1 MNEETKQKLKEIKQ
15 RFRLVMNGPASQSM
29 REKGLN
35 YKVNWGVPLPE
46 LRRMAKDYGHN
57 YALAIELWKEDI
69 RECKVLAT
77 LIMPPE
83 RMSED
88 LVDVWMEQN
97 HSQEMAELLAMN
109 LLQYL
114 SFAPVLAYKWIAT
127 DDTLRQLTGYSLLSR
142 LFMKGQEPNER
153 GVNEF
158 LDQARAVMEGS
169 DAILKHAA
177 YNCLLRFCELG
188 DDYAT
193 IAGKA
198 MKGLDIL

>member
-88 LVDVWMEQN
+88 LVDVWHAVVLFARRQKN
-97 HSQEMAELLAMN
+97 RHSQ
-109 LLQYL
+109 
-114 SFAPVLAYKWIAT
+114 K
-127 DDTLRQLTGYSLLSR
+127 
-142 LFMKGQEPNER
+142 
-153 GVNEF
+153 
-158 LDQARAVMEGS
+158 RAKPE
-169 DAILKHAA
+169 K
-177 YNCLLRFCELG
+177 N
-188 DDYAT
+188 
-193 IAGKA
+193 
-198 MKGLDIL
+198 

>member
-109 LLQYL
+109 LLQHL

-127 DDTLRQLTGYSLLSR
+127 DDTLR
-142 LFMKGQEPNER
+142 
-153 GVNEF
+153 
-158 LDQARAVMEGS
+158 
-169 DAILKHAA
+169 
-177 YNCLLRFCELG
+177 
-188 DDYAT
+188 
-193 IAGKA
+193 
-198 MKGLDIL
+198 

>member
-83 RMSED
+83 RMSEE

-109 LLQYL
+109 LLQHL

-153 GVNEF
+153 GINEF

-193 IAGKA
+193 ITGKA

>member
-97 HSQEMAELLAMN
+97 HS
-109 LLQYL
+109 
-114 SFAPVLAYKWIAT
+114 
-127 DDTLRQLTGYSLLSR
+127 
-142 LFMKGQEPNER
+142 R
-153 GVNEF
+153 GNG
-158 LDQARAVMEGS
+158 R
-169 DAILKHAA
+169 
-177 YNCLLRFCELG
+177 
-188 DDYAT
+188 
-193 IAGKA
+193 IAGHEPVA
-198 MKGLDIL
+198 ASQLRACLGL

>member
-1 MNEETKQKLKEIKQ
+1 
-15 RFRLVMNGPASQSM
+15 
-29 REKGLN
+29 
-35 YKVNWGVPLPE
+35 
-46 LRRMAKDYGHN
+46 MAKDYGHN

-109 LLQYL
+109 LLQHL

-153 GVNEF
+153 GINEF

-177 YNCLLRFCELG
+177 YNCLLRFCDLG
-188 DDYAT
+188 DDYEK
-193 IAGKA
+193 IAAKA
-198 MKGLDIL
+198 LKQLDIL